1 MDIGLLKCY
10 SNICK
15 KFPEIENYL
24 FDDNIPIFKLS
35 ALYYY
40 NRTELLHQD
49 NFTFFGGDSPSI
61 LERIDPAL
69 LTNDDPGDL
78 SDDLNSISTD
88 KLHFNPKNPSSPHS
102 SEFERESLRHFLIPF
117 KRASIATIAWLSLT
131 FFLSSFLLLVVFFE
145 SCLVSFAL
153 LSNNLK
159 NILLLV
165 ITFSMFVALLF
176 YLSLSYS
183 CLHNGSYVDGVWI
196 VAYTTVMGLLACLL
210 LNILDNHYEI
220 ERLQESV
227 EIYIHSHHTTPVRD
241 DDRNGERTTR
251 TTIITPRSGAGSGL
265 GGRRS
270 LTPTRLEI
278 GNGTGRGNGVELGI
292 GSTSSHSRDGSR
304 RFELVPLLEQVDK
317 QHNRQQQL
325 LQTGGGTGREQEEQ
339 QEGFLDENG
348 GRIISYQHSSSVFPP
363 HTRPNF
369 EP

>member
-1 MDIGLLKCY
+1 VIPISRGLYQINVPMDIGLLKCY

-49 NFTFFGGDSPSI
+49 NFTFFGGDIPSI

-69 LTNDDPGDL
+69 LTNDDPSDL

-117 KRASIATIAWLSLT
+117 KRASIATILWLSLT

-165 ITFSMFVALLF
+165 ITFSLFVALLF
-176 YLSLSYS
+176 YLCLSYG

-196 VAYTTVMGLLACLL
+196 LAYTTVLGLLACLL

-227 EIYIHSHHTTPVRD
+227 EIYIHSHHTTPGRD
-241 DDRNGERTTR
+241 EDRSGAGERTTR
-251 TTIITPRSGAGSGL
+251 TTIITPGSGTGL

-278 GNGTGRGNGVELGI
+278 GNGTERGTGRGV
-292 GSTSSHSRDGSR
+292 GSTSSHSRDSNR
-304 RFELVPLLEQVDK
+304 RYELVPLLEEVDK
-317 QHNRQQQL
+317 QQNRQQPQ
-325 LQTGGGTGREQEEQ
+325 QRGGREQEQ
-339 QEGFLDENG
+339 LEGFLDENG
-348 GRIISYQHSSSVFPP
+348 RKIVSYQHSSSV
-363 HTRPNF
+363 